1 MCVVEDPSCSVDIK
15 VGWGAVFIS
24 AGSRVSA
31 CLVLFMCLLGA
42 VGWSRHVPCIL
53 LTIPTSVR
61 HPFKKVLCLGIRAS
75 QLFTLLYRV
84 AVLWSLL
91 LIIPHKAQ
99 FLNQGA
105 RKSLSYLCLC
115 SCF

>member
-53 LTIPTSVR
+53 LTIPCNFS
-61 HPFKKVLCLGIRAS
+61 
-75 QLFTLLYRV
+75 
-84 AVLWSLL
+84 
-91 LIIPHKAQ
+91 
-99 FLNQGA
+99 
-105 RKSLSYLCLC
+105 
-115 SCF
+115 